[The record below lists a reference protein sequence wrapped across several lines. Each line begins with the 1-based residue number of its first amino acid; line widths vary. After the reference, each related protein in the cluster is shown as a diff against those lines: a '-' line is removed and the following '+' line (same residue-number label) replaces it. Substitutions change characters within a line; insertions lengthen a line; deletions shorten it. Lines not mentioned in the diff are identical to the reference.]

1 MLPALAM
8 NEIERRCSGTQ
19 FDPEIA
25 AALGEVFSTA
35 TTEEAI

>member
-8 NEIERRCSGTQ
+8 NEIERCSGTQ